1 MKWYVLVLVLC
12 FCGIKTSKAQAQP
25 TQSPSPRGPQ
35 ITAPKALT
43 EIIAGTVTD
52 ASDKT
57 VPRATVVL
65 EGPNHSDQRK
75 VVTKDDGFFQFSGL
89 QAGVAYHVTVS
100 AKGFAKW
107 TSPAVILQPNQYRI
121 LAGTKLQP
129 ATAQTTVTVAAA
141 AATPVEIA
149 KYEVKI
155 AEKQRV
161 FGIFPNFY
169 VSYNQDAVPLTPK
182 LKFRLALRTSVDPVT
197 ILGIVAFAG
206 IDQAA
211 NRPDYEQGAAGY
223 AKRLGAAT
231 VDSFSDIMI
240 GGAILPSLLHQDPR
254 YFYLGP
260 GTNKS
265 RALHA
270 LSHPFVCRGDNGKMQ
285 PNYSSIGGDLAAS
298 ALTNLY
304 YPPSNRGGGL
314 VLENFLITTG
324 ERMLASVVQEFIL
337 GKFTTR
343 GNKIKQSAA
352 DPKHEKP

>member
-1 MKWYVLVLVLC
+1 M
-12 FCGIKTSKAQAQP
+12 KTSMAQEQP
-25 TQSPSPRGPQ
+25 ARSPSPRGP
-35 ITAPKALT
+35 TVATPKALT
-43 EIIAGTVTD
+43 ETIAGTVTD
-52 ASDKT
+52 PNDKT
-57 VPRATVVL
+57 IPGARVVI
-65 EGPNHSDQRK
+65 EGPNHSDQRM
-75 VVTKDDGFFQFSGL
+75 VVTQDNGFFQFSGL
-89 QAGVAYHVTVS
+89 QAGIAYRVTVS

-107 TSPAVILQPNQYRI
+107 TSPTVILKPNQYRI
-121 LAGTKLQP
+121 LAGSKLQP
-129 ATAQTTVTVAAA
+129 ATAQTTVTVAAS

-149 KYEVKI
+149 RYEVKL

-169 VSYNQDAVPLTPK
+169 VAYNQDAVPLTPK
-182 LKFRLALRTSVDPVT
+182 LKFRLALRTSIDPVT
-197 ILGIVAFAG
+197 ILGIAAFAG
-206 IDQAA
+206 IDQASD
-211 NRPDYEQGAAGY
+211 RPDYEQGAAGY
-223 AKRLGAAT
+223 AKRFGAASL
-231 VDSFSDIMI
+231 DSFSDIMI

-254 YFYLGP
+254 YFYQ
-260 GTNKS
+260 GTGTKKS

-270 LSHPFVCRGDNGKMQ
+270 LSNPFVCRGDNGKLQ
-285 PNYSSIGGDLAAS
+285 PNYSSMGGDLAAS